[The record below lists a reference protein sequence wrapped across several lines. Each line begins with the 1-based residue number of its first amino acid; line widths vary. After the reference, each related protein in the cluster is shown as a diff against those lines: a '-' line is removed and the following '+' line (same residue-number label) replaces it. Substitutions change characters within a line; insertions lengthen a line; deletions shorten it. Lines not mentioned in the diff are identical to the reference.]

1 MKSDGK
7 FPVTSSRKAES
18 PSLSS
23 IPEKSACR
31 MGVKGRSEYQS
42 TPAHSI
48 LEFPLP
54 LKDALA
60 QNKLMGSTELGL
72 WVVPECQGMLRR
84 GAFLLE

>member
-1 MKSDGK
+1 M
-7 FPVTSSRKAES
+7 R
-18 PSLSS
+18 
-23 IPEKSACR
+23 
-31 MGVKGRSEYQS
+31 VKGRREHQA

-84 GAFLLE
+84 RAFLLE